1 MRFIKNIFI
10 GLTLLLGFGACQNED
25 LPTTS
30 GEGKGRL
37 VVGNVIVDV
46 STKDGVAITRAAD
59 GTFTAPDASE
69 LTYTLTNNTTGEVEY
84 EQKEVPADM
93 LLAIGNYT
101 LKAVYGE
108 NRMGTIPYLYKS
120 VTFDIEKGKITNLTD
135 FTVGLACAIIR
146 PVISPE
152 LESQYKN
159 GLTLSL
165 SDGTTVLSDIVN
177 GTDYFVPSAQNYT
190 LTCRGTN
197 LIGKENS
204 FSTSVNSAET
214 KTRYN
219 LNCNPDFPVFQ
230 LPEQAE
236 GNAWAK
242 RIYITPMTEKDITDA
257 KGADKKTLLENMVYE
272 VSADGINW
280 TTAVKQNDGV
290 WLASNLFPETSY
302 TIHARINGTNIIS
315 YTTRSLTTEAA
326 TDVPNGDFE
335 DLKET
340 INISDM
346 NQNGKWS
353 PTIAKPDYQSTC
365 RFTIHEPI
373 HWASVNAKTCNKDA
387 SNQNTWFVTPST
399 YNTTLSWISH
409 CGYDGLNNPNATPDI
424 YQSLTSKS
432 GNNAMVVRNV
442 AWDTNGTTPSTTRKT
457 GSRFNSNIASIA
469 HHSAGKLFLG
479 SYSYS
484 INGTENYNEGTE
496 FKSRPNILKGYYKY
510 VNDSQDTNEKGVII
524 ITLLNADTTIG
535 EGKIELNATND
546 YTEFSIPIKYTHNNK
561 TTKLKIMITSSNHAS
576 YTQSDETS
584 SIKTTAYNSK
594 YESTSRGATLTIDNL
609 TFEY

>member
-59 GTFTAPDASE
+59 GTFTAPDVSE

-84 EQKEVPADM
+84 EQKEVPADV

-152 LESQYKN
+152 LEAQYKN

-165 SDGTTVLSDIVN
+165 SDGTTVLSDIAN

-272 VSADGINW
+272 TSTNGTDWIPAI
-280 TTAVKQNDGV
+280 KQNDGV
-290 WLASNLFPETSY
+290 WLAINLTDETNY
-302 TIHARINGTNIIS
+302 TIRARLNGTNIIS
-315 YTTRSLTTEAA
+315 SNTTSLMTETA
-326 TDVPNGDFE
+326 TQVPNGDFE
-335 DLKET
+335 DLEQT
-340 INISDM
+340 ISV
-346 NQNGKWS
+346 QNMKQGGNFRAGA
-353 PTIAKPDYQSTC
+353 IDYQNTC
-365 RFTIHEPI
+365 DFTIKEPQK
-373 HWASVNAKTCNKDA
+373 WTSVNAKTCNLSA
-387 SNQNTWFVTPST
+387 NNQMSWYVTPST
-399 YNTTLSWISH
+399 YNTTLSWTSH
-409 CGYDGLNNPNATPDI
+409 YGIVGEKDTPNI
-424 YQSLTSKS
+424 YKNLSAQNA
-432 GNNAMVVRNV
+432 NNAMIVRNV
-442 AWDTNGTTPSTTRKT
+442 AWDANGSTPNKT
-457 GSRFNSNIASIA
+457 GGFINTTYYNTNVPSITNR
-469 HHSAGKLFLG
+469 SVGKLFLG
-479 SYSYS
+479 SYTYS
-484 INGTENYNEGTE
+484 NGTENYNEGIE
-496 FKSRPNILKGYYKY
+496 FRSRPLTLKGYYKY
-510 VNDSQDTNEKGVII
+510 VNDSSDDNEKGIVIV
-524 ITLLNADTTIG
+524 TLLNGETTIG
-535 EGKIELNATND
+535 QGKIELSAQSN
-546 YTEFSIPIKYTHNNK
+546 YTEFSIPISYTSNIK
-561 TTKLKIMITSSNHAS
+561 ATELKIMIASSNHAS
-576 YTQSDETS
+576 YTQSEETTN
-584 SIKTTAYNSK
+584 IKTTTYNDQK
-594 YESTSRGATLTIDNL
+594 ESISRGAMLTIDNL
-609 TFEY
+609 TFDYQ

>member
-84 EQKEVPADM
+84 EQKEVPADV

-152 LESQYKN
+152 LEAQYKN

-165 SDGTTVLSDIVN
+165 SDGTNVLSDIVN

-257 KGADKKTLLENMVYE
+257 KGMSPQDIINQITYRAINKTNPNDIA
-272 VSADGINW
+272 VSHIDTDSQNIVITGLNGS
-280 TTAVKQNDGV
+280 TT
-290 WLASNLFPETSY
+290 Y
-302 TIHARINGTNIIS
+302 TIDAVLGGIS
-315 YTTRSLTTEAA
+315 SSNTQEITTEDVTDIPNGSLDTYCITAGKDGSSTNRGAVFEWYTSKDEIDSWWITNNQTTSENRNTLSYSHISRSGTRPTNDAISKNAAQIMTIGYKYKFGQTVNVSGPTA
-326 TDVPNGDFE
+326 TDYGF
-335 DLKET
+335 L
-340 INISDM
+340 NIS
-346 NQNGKWS
+346 K
-353 PTIAKPDYQSTC
+353 
-365 RFTIHEPI
+365 
-373 HWASVNAKTCNKDA
+373 
-387 SNQNTWFVTPST
+387 
-399 YNTTLSWISH
+399 
-409 CGYDGLNNPNATPDI
+409 
-424 YQSLTSKS
+424 
-432 GNNAMVVRNV
+432 RN
-442 AWDTNGTTPSTTRKT
+442 
-457 GSRFNSNIASIA
+457 
-469 HHSAGKLFLG
+469 
-479 SYSYS
+479 
-484 INGTENYNEGTE
+484 
-496 FKSRPNILKGYYKY
+496 FKSRPTAIAFYYKY
-510 VNDSQDTNEKGVII
+510 IPYKNDEPLVEIKLYTDNKEFGKAQLEAPYSSTYNNSKTRIEII
-524 ITLLNADTTIG
+524 YDDLFTKISA
-535 EGKIELNATND
+535 IELKLISGTQHKEVAKRNGAAGND
-546 YTEFSIPIKYTHNNK
+546 AMPAYIGSQLFI
-561 TTKLKIMITSSNHAS
+561 
-576 YTQSDETS
+576 DE
-584 SIKTTAYNSK
+584 IELI
-594 YESTSRGATLTIDNL
+594 YE
-609 TFEY
+609 

>member
-84 EQKEVPADM
+84 EQKEVPTDM

-152 LESQYKN
+152 LEAQYKN

-165 SDGTTVLSDIVN
+165 SDGTNVLSDIVN

-272 VSADGINW
+272 TSTNGTDWIPAI
-280 TTAVKQNDGV
+280 KQNDGV
-290 WLASNLFPETSY
+290 WLAINLTDETNY
-302 TIHARINGTNIIS
+302 TIRARLNGTNIIS
-315 YTTRSLTTEAA
+315 SNTTSLMTETA
-326 TDVPNGDFE
+326 TQVPNGDFE
-335 DLKET
+335 TLTQT
-340 INISDM
+340 ISVSDM
-346 NQNGKWS
+346 NQGGKYSVS
-353 PTIAKPDYQSTC
+353 PTNYQNTC
-365 RFTIHEPI
+365 SFTIQEPTG
-373 HWASVNAKTCNKDA
+373 WSSVNAKTCNLSA
-387 SNQNTWFVTPST
+387 ANQMSWFVVPST
-399 YNTTLSWISH
+399 YNTTLYWNSKRGFGI
-409 CGYDGLNNPNATPDI
+409 NNTDTPDI
-424 YQSLTSKS
+424 YKNLSAQN

-442 AWDTNGTTPSTTRKT
+442 AWDANGSTPSKT
-457 GSRFNSNIASIA
+457 GGAFNTTYYNTNVPSIA
-469 HHSAGKLFLG
+469 NRSAGKLFLG
-479 SYSYS
+479 SYTYS
-484 INGTENYNEGTE
+484 NGTESYNEGTE
-496 FKSRPNILKGYYKY
+496 FKSRPLTLKGYYKY
-510 VNDSQDTNEKGVII
+510 VNDSQDSNEKGIVIV
-524 ITLLNADTTIG
+524 TLLNREATIG
-535 EGKIELNATND
+535 QGKIELSAQSN
-546 YTEFSIPIKYTHNNK
+546 YTEFSIPISYTSNIK
-561 TTKLKIMITSSNHAS
+561 ATELKIMAASSNHAS
-576 YTQSDETS
+576 YTQSEENTN
-584 SIKTTAYNSK
+584 IKTTTYNGQR
-594 YESTSRGATLTIDNL
+594 EAISRGAILTIDNL
-609 TFEY
+609 TFDYQ